1 MYRIEELEE
10 LISCTYPNQVS
21 NETQARRRTD
31 IIALQDMIQ
40 AAIDENTL
48 EFAVQEERLEIFQT
62 LAGEKIFIQ
71 YPGKESTE
79 TGTNRRPYDFRPRIM
94 TSNGEMVRDLV
105 FADMWGLVEDLNK
118 QQHQMLKLMAC
129 IFFRMGRMLF
139 HDYVEKDYQCELLD
153 QNENVI
159 GKTVRHL
166 SWYEFNID
174 SSIMESLNF
183 HSPRLH
189 IDGNVE
195 ISLEAFVCFFE
206 LLLQNE
212 DSKYYDKKKNLS
224 SGRIPT
230 SDSMLLLSSA
240 LYGKIRLSVLLQRF
254 VSGFGVARCMTNEIE
269 TATDGLVVIVN
280 RKKELLTFFEEQHI
294 GFRVGASIT
303 VEGTSYRI
311 AIKVPKNKIAILSQ
325 DNTESRLAI
334 SSKGWTV
341 FTLDD
346 LLDEGVFCSIK
357 ETVMEN
363 ETSENI

>member
-1 MYRIEELEE
+1 
-10 LISCTYPNQVS
+10 
-21 NETQARRRTD
+21 
-31 IIALQDMIQ
+31 
-40 AAIDENTL
+40 
-48 EFAVQEERLEIFQT
+48 
-62 LAGEKIFIQ
+62 
-71 YPGKESTE
+71 
-79 TGTNRRPYDFRPRIM
+79 
-94 TSNGEMVRDLV
+94 
-105 FADMWGLVEDLNK
+105 
-118 QQHQMLKLMAC
+118 
-129 IFFRMGRMLF
+129 
-139 HDYVEKDYQCELLD
+139 
-153 QNENVI
+153 
-159 GKTVRHL
+159 
-166 SWYEFNID
+166 
-174 SSIMESLNF
+174 MESLNF

>member
-129 IFFRMGRMLF
+129 IFFRMVRMLF
-139 HDYVEKDYQCELLD
+139 HDYVEKDYQCEL
-153 QNENVI
+153 
-159 GKTVRHL
+159 
-166 SWYEFNID
+166 
-174 SSIMESLNF
+174 
-183 HSPRLH
+183 
-189 IDGNVE
+189 
-195 ISLEAFVCFFE
+195 
-206 LLLQNE
+206 
-212 DSKYYDKKKNLS
+212 
-224 SGRIPT
+224 
-230 SDSMLLLSSA
+230 
-240 LYGKIRLSVLLQRF
+240 
-254 VSGFGVARCMTNEIE
+254 
-269 TATDGLVVIVN
+269 
-280 RKKELLTFFEEQHI
+280 
-294 GFRVGASIT
+294 
-303 VEGTSYRI
+303 
-311 AIKVPKNKIAILSQ
+311 
-325 DNTESRLAI
+325 
-334 SSKGWTV
+334 
-341 FTLDD
+341 
-346 LLDEGVFCSIK
+346 
-357 ETVMEN
+357 
-363 ETSENI
+363 